1 MAKKTQKDKN
11 ALDHVTFE
19 QAIEKL
25 NDIVQKIETGQVPL
39 EESLRQ
45 YEQGMALIARCRRI
59 LQDAEKR
66 IEIIHEGTQS
76 EAAQPAESSE
86 TGESEE
92 DQDAAIDDD
101 EDIDDADEVLF

>member
-1 MAKKTQKDKN
+1 MAKKMQKDKN
-11 ALDHVTFE
+11 ALDNVTFE

-25 NDIVQKIETGQVPL
+25 SDIVQKIETGQVPL

-66 IEIIHEGTQS
+66 IEIIHEGAQS
-76 EAAQPAESSE
+76 ETTPPAESSE
-86 TGESEE
+86 TGEPEE
-92 DQDAAIDDD
+92 DQDTAIDGDQNA
-101 EDIDDADEVLF
+101 DDADEVLF